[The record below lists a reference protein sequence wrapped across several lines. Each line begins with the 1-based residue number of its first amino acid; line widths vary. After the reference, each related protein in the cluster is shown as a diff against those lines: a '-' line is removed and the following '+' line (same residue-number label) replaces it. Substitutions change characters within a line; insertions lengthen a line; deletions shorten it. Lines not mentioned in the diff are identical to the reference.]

1 MKGAH
6 CTGNQ
11 RQGRDNGWVHYIY
24 YTKPIESRAITFQA
38 TTDHLMKNRS
48 EIAKTRKEL
57 INNQPTRKITRIDEM
72 TEDLNLKDFLS
83 TKTGEL
89 SSGQKNR
96 VSLAKSLINKPK
108 LLFLDEPTASLDPDV
123 GDFVREYLENYNL
136 SEQ

>member
-1 MKGAH
+1 MGYQRVILKGAH

-72 TEDLNLKDFLS
+72 TDK
-83 TKTGEL
+83 KTPRGYRGNCKAEIYNET
-89 SSGQKNR
+89 SP
-96 VSLAKSLINKPK
+96 VPVVV
-108 LLFLDEPTASLDPDV
+108 TASPHQESNCD
-123 GDFVREYLENYNL
+123 
-136 SEQ
+136 